1 MIKCGNCA
9 LIQYYS
15 FQVNQ
20 LLPNAKVLTPILSQT
35 FNLQIFHVLPP
46 NWLAC
51 EKPWSELSTTPVE
64 NSDGLHLTHEPRM

>member
-1 MIKCGNCA
+1 MIKCGNCV

-20 LLPNAKVLTPILSQT
+20 LFPNAKVLIPILSQT
-35 FNLQIFHVLPP
+35 FNLQVFHVLPSK
-46 NWLAC
+46 WLAC
-51 EKPWSELSTTPVE
+51 EKPWSELSATPVK